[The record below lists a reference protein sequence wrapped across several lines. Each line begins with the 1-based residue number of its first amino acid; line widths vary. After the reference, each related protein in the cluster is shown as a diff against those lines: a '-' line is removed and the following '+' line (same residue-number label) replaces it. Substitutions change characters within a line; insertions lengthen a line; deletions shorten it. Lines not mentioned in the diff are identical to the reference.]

1 MPEMT
6 ITYRDADEA
15 DLPAIVA
22 LLADDVLGAAREDPS
37 LPLNARYLDTF
48 RAMQATPY
56 QRLVVADEDGRII
69 GTMQLLVIPGLSAK
83 GSWHGQIEAVRIAS
97 DLRGRG
103 AGEAFVRWAVEQ
115 CRAAG
120 CATVQLLSHRTRT
133 AAHRFWERA
142 GFEQSHLGFKMTL

>member
-1 MPEMT
+1 MAV
-6 ITYRDADEA
+6 TYRDATEA

-22 LLADDVLGAAREDPS
+22 LLADDMLGAAREDPS
-37 LPLNARYLDTF
+37 LPLNANYVDAF
-48 RAMQATPY
+48 RAMEATPY
-56 QRLVVADEDGRII
+56 QRLIVAEEERRII

-103 AGEAFVRWAVEQ
+103 EGEAFVRWAVEE

-120 CATVQLLSHRTRT
+120 CATVQLLSHGSRT